1 MKRLEWNKIKCLV
14 CGGDFL
20 VMPYR
25 ALTAKSCSVQCRQR
39 LNGSMN
45 AGDKMRGT
53 GEGKTYTKFHGRH
66 LHRNVAE
73 ELIGRPL
80 VKGEVVHH
88 IDGNKFNNLPSNLMV
103 TTQSAHLKMHHAEMM
118 ASRKIKKGY

>member
-1 MKRLEWNKIKCLV
+1 MKKLEWKKIECLI
-14 CGGDFL
+14 CKNDFL

-25 ALTAKSCSVQCRQR
+25 ALTAKSCSAQCRQK

-45 AGDKMRGT
+45 DGNKMRGT

-66 LHRNVAE
+66 LHRKVAE
-73 ELIGRPL
+73 ELAGRPL

-103 TTQSAHLKMHHAEMM
+103 TTQSAHMKMHHAQMM
-118 ASRKIKKGY
+118 ASRKIKIGY